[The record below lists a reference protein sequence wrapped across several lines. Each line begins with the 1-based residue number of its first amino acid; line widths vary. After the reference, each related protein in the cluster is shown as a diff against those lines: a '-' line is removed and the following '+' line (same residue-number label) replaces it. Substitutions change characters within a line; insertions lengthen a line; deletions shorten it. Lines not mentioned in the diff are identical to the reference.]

1 MPRPVAYIAQ
11 VLPASESLRKKIH
24 MKHDVTEVEV
34 HEAVVLCDVESSVW
48 SWDERPDRG
57 WRLLVTGRTYTGR
70 RLFVVLYPVDEDDGV
85 WRLGTAM
92 PAD

>member
-1 MPRPVAYIAQ
+1 VPRPVAYIAQ
-11 VLPASESLRKKIH
+11 VLPASDSLREKINK
-24 MKHDVTEVEV
+24 KHDVTEAEV
-34 HEAVVLCDVESSVW
+34 HEATVLCEVESSQW

-92 PAD
+92 PAE

>member
-11 VLPASESLRKKIH
+11 VLPASASLREKIH
-24 MKHDVTEVEV
+24 IKHDVTEVEV
-34 HEAVVLCDVESSVW
+34 REAVVLCDVESSKW

-57 WRLLVTGRTYTGR
+57 WRLLVTGRTYADR

>member
-1 MPRPVAYIAQ
+1 
-11 VLPASESLRKKIH
+11 LREKIH

-34 HEAVVLCDVESSVW
+34 REAVVLCDVESSEW

-57 WRLLVTGRTYTGR
+57 WRLLVTGRTYAGR
-70 RLFVVLYPVDEDDGV
+70 RLFVVLYPVDENDGV

-92 PAD
+92 PAV

>member
-11 VLPASESLRKKIH
+11 VLPASESLRDKIH
-24 MKHDVTEVEV
+24 AKHGVTEAEV
-34 HEAVVLCDVESSVW
+34 HEAVVLCDVESSEW
-48 SWDERPDRG
+48 SWDDQPDRG

-70 RLFVVLYPVDEDDGV
+70 RLFIVLYPVDEDDGV

-92 PAD
+92 PPD